1 MNSLVFF
8 KQLKYKRSAP
18 AVLLSVAAICIIITL
33 AIRNCGLYPTVF
45 SDEWLYSK
53 FSRLAPIS
61 GSPYPSYLYLLLF
74 GISRYCGEGFLE
86 CARILNACFFAFTLP
101 FIYLSCRR
109 VASRTISLFVAVL
122 SVLGPINSYSAYFMP
137 EAMYF
142 FSFWLFF
149 WFLLSSTKTN
159 PFLLGA
165 GAGSILGLMALIKL
179 HAIFLIPGFCCFV
192 LLAWIT
198 STGNQSLK
206 DTILTIAWSLLAFFV
221 IRFFVGYI
229 IAGDPGLNLLGG
241 TYGSIARAA
250 AAFDT
255 GQLLSVLRLAKHS
268 LIGHLLALSVLFT
281 VPLATIVAISH
292 KGKQNGDESCAMDN
306 LRRLQIF
313 GIAFLPP
320 LLLVVAWST
329 AQFVGNGPYETV
341 ARLHLRYYNFIFPLF
356 PILAAAQLKSTGRD
370 QIGWRSAW
378 FATLVLSPIALYSIV
393 TGLKN
398 YTLSIVDNPDLA
410 FMSNAVTN
418 MMLGILGLIALVIWA
433 INKKWGAS
441 IYLLLF
447 LPLVMLTSAYYVNR
461 DLRVHIVANLYDDAG
476 QFAHRYLGND
486 ASRLL
491 VAGSDLA
498 GLYRALFQ
506 VDNPMASVLEI
517 PERVPLELSKI
528 PTGTTWVLLIGNHEP
543 PSKAGYQTSMGE
555 FSLIRVSADEIVDF
569 RNHAWPGI
577 LTKIRGVSDPESFG
591 RWSDA
596 DQVVMEFAFPLTR
609 RFTVALVASAFGP
622 NVDQPFKIRIGQDE
636 QLFRLSASPKEVSMT
651 FNSTGTERTV
661 VITIPKPITPKEL
674 GMGSGD
680 RRLGIA
686 LHQLRIANLAE
697 Q

>member
-1 MNSLVFF
+1 MNPFVSL
-8 KQLKYKRSAP
+8 KQLRYKRSTP

-33 AIRNCGLYPTVF
+33 TIRNCGLYPTVF
-45 SDEWLYSK
+45 SDEWWYSK

-74 GISRYCGEGFLE
+74 GISRYCGDGFLE

-149 WFLLSSTKTN
+149 WFLLSAANKN

-165 GAGSILGLMALIKL
+165 GAGSILALMALIKF
-179 HAIFLIPGFCCFV
+179 HATFLIPGFCCFV

-198 STGNQSLK
+198 STGNQSFK

-221 IRFFVGYI
+221 IRFFVGYV
-229 IAGDPGLNLLGG
+229 IAGDAGLHLVGG
-241 TYGSIARAA
+241 TYGPIAHAA
-250 AAFDT
+250 VAFDT
-255 GQLLSVLRLAKHS
+255 GEFLRVLRLAKHS
-268 LIGHLLALSVLFT
+268 LIGHLLAISLLFT
-281 VPLATIVAISH
+281 VPLATIVALSH
-292 KGKQNGDESCAMDN
+292 KSKQNGDGSEAMHN
-306 LRRLQIF
+306 LRLLQIF
-313 GIAFLPP
+313 VIAFLPT

-329 AQFVGNGPYETV
+329 ALFVGNVPHEIG
-341 ARLHLRYYNFIFPLF
+341 RLHLRYYNFIFPVF
-356 PILAAAQLKSTGRD
+356 AILAAAQLKSTGRD
-370 QIGWRSAW
+370 QVGSRSAW
-378 FATLVLSPIALYSIV
+378 LATLALGAPSLYAIV
-393 TGLKN
+393 TGLKQ
-398 YTLSIVDNPDLA
+398 YTLNFVDCPELA
-410 FMSNAVTN
+410 FGSNPAAYLT
-418 MMLGILGLIALVIWA
+418 LGILGLIALVIWA
-433 INKKWGAS
+433 INRKRGAS
-441 IYLLLF
+441 VYLLLF
-447 LPLVMLTSAYYVNR
+447 WPLAMLTSAYYVNKG
-461 DLRVHIVANLYDDAG
+461 LRTQIVANLYDEAG
-476 QFAHRYLGND
+476 QFAHRYLGHD

-491 VAGSDLA
+491 VVGSELG

-517 PERVPLELSKI
+517 PERAPLELSKI

-543 PSKAGYQTSMGE
+543 PSKVRFQISMGE
-555 FSLIRVSADEIVDF
+555 FSLLRVSADEIVDF

-577 LTKIRGVSDPESFG
+577 LTKITGVSDPESFG

-596 DQVVMEFAFPLTR
+596 DQVVMEFALPLTR

-636 QLFRLSASPKEVSMT
+636 QVFQLSALPKEVSLT

-674 GMGSGD
+674 GMGLGD